1 MRDVLDGSS
10 EFRLIKNMQS
20 SSVIADFQIKNATEE
35 TVPLI
40 LSFIRKLAEY
50 ERLSHVVI
58 ATEDVLRDEL
68 FVERPAAEAII
79 GYLREEPVSF
89 AIFFHNF
96 STFVGRRGLYL
107 EDLYVKPEVRGQGIG
122 REMLVYLAGLAK
134 ERGCG
139 KMEWAVLDWNESAIR
154 FYRNLGAIPMEEW
167 TVFRVSG
174 EALERLACEE

>member
-1 MRDVLDGSS
+1 M
-10 EFRLIKNMQS
+10 
-20 SSVIADFQIKNATEE
+20 
-35 TVPLI
+35 
-40 LSFIRKLAEY
+40 
-50 ERLSHVVI
+50 
-58 ATEDVLRDEL
+58 
-68 FVERPAAEAII
+68 
-79 GYLREEPVSF
+79 SF

-107 EDLYVKPEVRGQGIG
+107 EDLYVKPEVRGKGIG

-167 TVFRVSG
+167 TVFRVTG
-174 EALERLACEE
+174 EVLERLAREE

>member
-1 MRDVLDGSS
+1 MGRKQ
-10 EFRLIKNMQS
+10 FRIKS
-20 SSVIADFQIKNATEE
+20 ATAED
-35 TVPLI
+35 VPLI

-50 ERLSHVVI
+50 ELLSHAVV

-68 FVERPAAEAII
+68 FGEHPAAEAII
-79 GYLREEPVSF
+79 GYLPEEPVSF

-107 EDLYVKPEVRGQGIG
+107 EDLYVNPEVRGKGIG

-154 FYRNLGAIPMEEW
+154 FYRNLGAIPIKEW
-167 TVFRVSG
+167 TGFRVSG
-174 EALERLACEE
+174 EALERLAGEG